1 MARDELIL
9 VGSCVARAG
18 LFAFR
23 ARRRAVDALD
33 EDHCIILSKTD
44 STQILCSGKRTH
56 DIRTYDT
63 RCDTIMS
70 HGCTTLQIKFTFPG
84 NARSLCRT
92 LLIWPAWRT
101 SRLILSDSNLRG
113 DARVAHFKTLI
124 RNKRGTS
131 RRSS

>member
-9 VGSCVARAG
+9 VESCVARVG

-23 ARRRAVDALD
+23 ARRRVVDALD

-70 HGCTTLQIKFTFPG
+70 AMS
-84 NARSLCRT
+84 AR
-92 LLIWPAWRT
+92 
-101 SRLILSDSNLRG
+101 LSKSNLRSP
-113 DARVAHFKTLI
+113 ATHVLYAELY
-124 RNKRGTS
+124 
-131 RRSS
+131 

>member
-70 HGCTTLQIKFTFPG
+70 AMSARLSKIKFTFSG

-92 LLIWPAWRT
+92 LLTWPAWRT

-113 DARVAHFKTLI
+113 DARVAHFKTV
-124 RNKRGTS
+124 NQKQKGNVEA
-131 RRSS
+131 